1 MTARILILCCV
12 AGNWALGQTPCVP
25 VTGSRILGADL
36 ARVVPA
42 LKTLPP
48 DLPIATS
55 PLPGAIRTFPVSELQ
70 TLASR
75 FAIRETVEEDIC
87 FRVATESLD
96 RARVIESM
104 MDALKADALKMD
116 ALKIPD
122 IRIEVLDATNEPT
135 PVGRIEF
142 RRENLGTPAGPNRNL
157 PIIWRGDVI
166 YAGDR
171 RFAIWAKVRI
181 TAPVT
186 RLIAV
191 ESLRAGIPIKSGQI
205 REEVT
210 EAFPL
215 SSGRMASLSQIEGL
229 VPLRAI
235 ASGAEVRPDDVGQP
249 YEVNRGD
256 LVHVEVRSGAARLA
270 LTGRAES
277 AGRVGD
283 LVPVRN
289 IDSSRVFPAVVEGK
303 DSVVVL
309 VRNTEESL
317 K

>member
-1 MTARILILCCV
+1 MTARILILCCAV
-12 AGNWALGQTPCVP
+12 GNWAVGQTPCVP
-25 VTGSRILGADL
+25 VTGARILGEDL
-36 ARVVPA
+36 ARAVPA

-48 DLPIATS
+48 DLPIAPS
-55 PLPGAIRTFPVSELQ
+55 PLPGAVRLFPVAELE

-75 FAIRETVEEDIC
+75 FSIRGAPLEDVC
-87 FRVATESLD
+87 FRIATEPLN

-104 MDALKADALKMD
+104 TDALQ
-116 ALKIPD
+116 IPGL
-122 IRIEVLDATNEPT
+122 RIEVLDATNEAT
-135 PVGRIEF
+135 PAGRIEF
-142 RRENLGTPAGPNRNL
+142 RRETLGIPTGPNRSL

-171 RFAIWAKVRI
+171 RFSIWAKVRI

-191 ESLRAGIPIKSGQI
+191 ENLRAGVPIKSGQI
-205 REEVT
+205 REET
-210 EAFPL
+210 AEAFPL
-215 SSGRMASLSQIEGL
+215 SSGRLASRSQVEGFM
-229 VPLRAI
+229 PLKAI
-235 ASGAEVRPDDVGQP
+235 ASGSEVRSDDVGQP

-256 LVHVEVRSGAARLA
+256 LVHVEVRAGAARLA

-277 AGRVGD
+277 QGRVGD

-289 IDSSRVFPAVVEGK
+289 LDSSRVFPALVEGK
-303 DSVVVL
+303 DSVVV
-309 VRNTEESL
+309 VMRDTEESL

>member
-12 AGNWALGQTPCVP
+12 TGNWAVGQTPCVP

-42 LKTLPP
+42 LKSLPP
-48 DLPIATS
+48 DLPIAPS
-55 PLPGAIRTFPVSELQ
+55 PLPGAVRMFPVSELR

-75 FAIRETVEEDIC
+75 FAIREVAVEDVC
-87 FRVATESLD
+87 FRIATESLD

-104 MDALKADALKMD
+104 MDALK
-116 ALKIPD
+116 IPGL
-122 IRIEVLDATNEPT
+122 RIEVLDATNEATPT
-135 PVGRIEF
+135 GRIEF
-142 RRENLGTPAGPNRNL
+142 RRENLTTPPDLNRNL
-157 PIIWRGDVI
+157 PVIWRGDVI

-171 RFAIWAKVRI
+171 RFAIWAKVKI
-181 TAPVT
+181 TAPVN

-191 ESLRAGIPIKSGQI
+191 ENLRVGIPIKPGQI

-210 EAFPL
+210 DAFPI
-215 SSGRMASLSQIEGL
+215 SSGRLASLSQVEGL
-229 VPLRAI
+229 IPLRAI
-235 ASGAEVRPDDVGQP
+235 ASGAEIRPDDVGQP

-256 LVHVEVRSGAARLA
+256 LVHVEVRAGAARLA

-277 AGRVGD
+277 AGRIGD

-309 VRNTEESL
+309 VRNTEDNS

>member
-12 AGNWALGQTPCVP
+12 AGNWAAGQTPCVP

-42 LKTLPP
+42 LRTLPP
-48 DLPIATS
+48 DLPVAPS
-55 PLPGAIRTFPVSELQ
+55 PLPGAIRMFSVSELQ

-75 FAIRETVEEDIC
+75 FAIREVTVEDVC
-87 FRVATESLD
+87 FRIATESLD

-104 MDALKADALKMD
+104 MDALK
-116 ALKIPD
+116 IPD
-122 IRIEVLDATNEPT
+122 VRIEVLDATNEATPT
-135 PVGRIEF
+135 GRIEF
-142 RRENLGTPAGPNRNL
+142 RRENLTTPPGPNRNL
-157 PIIWRGDVI
+157 PVIWRGDVI

-191 ESLRAGIPIKSGQI
+191 ENLRVGMPIKSGQI

-210 EAFPL
+210 DAFPV
-215 SSGRMASLSQIEGL
+215 SSGRLASLSQVEGL
-229 VPLRAI
+229 IPLRAI
-235 ASGAEVRPDDVGQP
+235 ASGTEVRPDDVGQP

-256 LVHVEVRSGAARLA
+256 LVHVEVRAGAARLA

-289 IDSSRVFPAVVEGK
+289 IDSSRVFPAVVAGK

-309 VRNTEESL
+309 LRNTEESL

>member
-12 AGNWALGQTPCVP
+12 AGNWAVGQTPCVP

-42 LKTLPP
+42 LKTIPP
-48 DLPIATS
+48 DLPIAPS

-70 TLASR
+70 TLALR
-75 FAIRETVEEDIC
+75 FAIPAVAVEEVC
-87 FRVATESLD
+87 FRIATETLN

-104 MDALKADALKMD
+104 MDALK
-116 ALKIPD
+116 IPD
-122 IRIEVLDATNEPT
+122 VRIEVLDATNEATPT
-135 PVGRIEF
+135 GRIEF
-142 RRENLGTPAGPNRNL
+142 RRENLGTPAGPNRSS

-186 RLIAV
+186 RLIAD
-191 ESLRAGIPIKSGQI
+191 ENLRAGIPIKSGQI

-210 EAFPL
+210 DAFPL
-215 SSGRMASLSQIEGL
+215 SSGRLASLSQVEGL
-229 VPLRAI
+229 IPLRAI

-256 LVHVEVRSGAARLA
+256 LVHVEVRAGAARLA

-309 VRNTEESL
+309 VRDTQESF

>member
-1 MTARILILCCV
+1 MTARILILCFA
-12 AGNWALGQTPCVP
+12 AGNWAVGQTPCVP

-48 DLPIATS
+48 DLPVAPS
-55 PLPGAIRTFPVSELQ
+55 PLPGAMRTFPVSELQ

-75 FAIRETVEEDIC
+75 FAIRDAAVEEVC
-87 FRVATESLD
+87 FRIATEPLNH
-96 RARVIESM
+96 ARVIESM
-104 MDALKADALKMD
+104 MDALK
-116 ALKIPD
+116 IPD
-122 IRIEVLDATNEPT
+122 VRIEVLDATNEATPT
-135 PVGRIEF
+135 GRIEF
-142 RRENLGTPAGPNRNL
+142 RRESLGTPTGPSRNL

-191 ESLRAGIPIKSGQI
+191 ENLRAGIPIKSGQI

-210 EAFPL
+210 DAFPL
-215 SSGRMASLSQIEGL
+215 SSGRLASLSQVEGL
-229 VPLRAI
+229 IPLRAI

-256 LVHVEVRSGAARLA
+256 LVHVEVRAGAARLA

-289 IDSSRVFPAVVEGK
+289 IDSSRVFPAVVAGK

-309 VRNTEESL
+309 LRDTEESL

>member
-12 AGNWALGQTPCVP
+12 VGNWALAQNPCAP
-25 VTGSRILGADL
+25 VTGAQIVGEDL
-36 ARVVPA
+36 ARAVPA
-42 LKTLPP
+42 FKILPP
-48 DLPIATS
+48 DLSIAPS
-55 PLPGAIRTFPVSELQ
+55 PLPGAVRMFPVSELQ
-70 TLASR
+70 TLATR
-75 FAIRETVEEDIC
+75 FAIREAPVEDIC
-87 FRVATESLD
+87 FRIATEPLN

-104 MDALKADALKMD
+104 TDTLQ
-116 ALKIPD
+116 IPGL
-122 IRIEVLDATNEPT
+122 RIEVLDATNQAT

-142 RRENLGTPAGPNRNL
+142 RRETLTTPTGPNRSL
-157 PIIWRGDVI
+157 PLLWRGDVI

-171 RFAIWAKVRI
+171 RFAIWAKVKI

-191 ESLRAGIPIKSGQI
+191 ENLRAGVPIKSGQI
-205 REEVT
+205 REEIT

-215 SSGRMASLSQIEGL
+215 LSGRLTSRNQVEGL
-229 VPLRAI
+229 TPLRPI
-235 ASGAEVRPDDVGQP
+235 ASGAEVRSDDLGQP

-256 LVHVEVRSGAARLA
+256 LVHVEVRAGAARLA

-277 AGRVGD
+277 QGRVGD

-289 IDSSRVFPAVVEGK
+289 LDSSRVFSALVEGR
-303 DSVVVL
+303 DRVVVL
-309 VRNTEESL
+309 LRDTEESL